1 MNLRPLVIA
10 GWRPWHAVSLVVLI
24 GAGLFAAAP
33 AWRDIGLIA
42 SVDEEASHIYLVPIV
57 ALWMIWVRRLRLRF
71 CTPGGQFIGP
81 PIVALGWLAYA
92 YGYNHAVQS
101 LWHGGA
107 VLVVIGC
114 ILSVLG
120 KNVLFRF
127 LPAFAVLAFLIPVPG
142 RLRQAIA
149 VPLQTA
155 TAASAQAILE
165 VLGIP
170 IERSGNLLSING
182 HDVAVAE
189 ACNGMRMVF
198 ALVLVSYAFAY
209 SMPLRNSVRVIVL
222 LASPLAAIL
231 CNVVRLIP
239 TVWLYGYAPSRTLAD
254 RFHDLS
260 GWVMLPLAFLLLLG
274 IIRLLRWALIPVAR
288 FNLAYQ

>member
-1 MNLRPLVIA
+1 MNVRPLVTA
-10 GWRPWHAVSLVVLI
+10 GWRPWHAAALAVLVAAAFI
-24 GAGLFAAAP
+24 AAAP
-33 AWRDIGLIA
+33 AWRDIAMIA

-71 CTPGGQFIGP
+71 CPPAGQFIGP
-81 PIVALGWLAYA
+81 PIVALGWLAYS

-107 VLVVIGC
+107 VLVLIGC
-114 ILSVLG
+114 MLSVLG

-127 LPAFAVLAFLIPVPG
+127 LPAFAVLVFLVPVPG
-142 RLRQAIA
+142 TVRQTIA

-155 TAASAQAILE
+155 TAASAQAVLE
-165 VLGIP
+165 VIGIP
-170 IERSGNLLSING
+170 VERSGNLLAING
-182 HDVAVAE
+182 HEVAVAE

-209 SMPLRNSVRVIVL
+209 SMPLRNSVRLIVL
-222 LASPLAAIL
+222 AASPLAAIF
-231 CNVVRLIP
+231 CNVVRLVP
-239 TVWLYGYAPSRTLAD
+239 TVWLYGYSTNRSLPD

-260 GWVMLPLAFLLLLG
+260 GWIMLPLAFLLLLG
-274 IIRLLRWALIPVAR
+274 IVRLLRWALIPVAR